1 MRPCSL
7 KRGIYAMNKEEEFQI
22 TVKQIKDAIYQY
34 ISAEMNCTVGD
45 LYSDGIRFIRDPN
58 KKEPYIKFLSI
69 YDADIVTVSDDVF
82 EKISGELSGSSR
94 DELYE
99 CIYVFGQT
107 LHYIPDLRKMTLLP
121 YPDEFSFEL
130 LADREVHELEGIKGF
145 DNSLA
150 FDENGHTATCI
161 VLYAKDKEKIVGLAG
176 ASFEN
181 EELREVGVD
190 VLKEYRGKNL
200 ASLLVRNLTVE
211 ILKLGKIP
219 FYSASVTNIGSQA
232 VAIRS
237 GYMPLW
243 TDSFGVRTEVL

>member
-1 MRPCSL
+1 M
-7 KRGIYAMNKEEEFQI
+7 KI
-22 TVKQIKDAIYQY
+22 TVKKIKDTICQY
-34 ISAEMNCTVGD
+34 ISAEMNCTAED
-45 LYSDGIRFIRDPN
+45 LSSDGIKFIRDPD
-58 KKEPYIKFLSI
+58 KEEPYIKILSI
-69 YDADIVTVSDDVF
+69 YNADIITVSDSLF
-82 EKISGELSGSSR
+82 EKISCELKGSNR

-107 LHYIPDLRKMTLLP
+107 LHYIPDLREMTLMP
-121 YPDEFSFEL
+121 YPDGFSFEL
-130 LADREVHELEGIKGF
+130 LTDQEVHKLEGIKGF

-150 FDENGHTATCI
+150 FDENGETPTCI

-200 ASLLVRNLTVE
+200 ASLLVRNLSVE
-211 ILKLGKIP
+211 ILKQGKVP

-243 TDSFGVRTEVL
+243 TDSFGVRTEIL